1 MSYMVVNNVPLGDN
15 THRCSV
21 PILLP
26 PPMDGLRP
34 RPLQKRLSIDML
46 RTCRTPDL
54 KWPSLV
60 TICKWKQTLTERL
73 LKRHRSSVS
82 YLQVSLQDIE

>member
-1 MSYMVVNNVPLGDN
+1 MSYMVVNNVPLGD

-34 RPLQKRLSIDML
+34 RLLQKRLSIDML